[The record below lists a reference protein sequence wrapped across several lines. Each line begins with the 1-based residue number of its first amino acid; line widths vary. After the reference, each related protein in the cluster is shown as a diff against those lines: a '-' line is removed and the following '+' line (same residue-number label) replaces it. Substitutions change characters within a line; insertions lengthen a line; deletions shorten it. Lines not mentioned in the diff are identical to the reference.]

1 MNRLELKQ
9 LVKHHG
15 LEILEN
21 TIKINESGVDFRVAH
36 VEDLHG
42 DKWILRMPRRPESMK
57 HTLQEKKTLD
67 YISNQVHFQVP
78 KWSIFTENLIA
89 YKQLEGVPAASIDVE
104 QQSYEWRFDQ
114 TNVPQAYYESLG
126 RVLANVHSL
135 DQQPFKTIGVEMLS
149 AHELRGSMKQRMER
163 VKSQYTINSGLWE
176 RWQEWLAKDSLWPPF
191 VGVKH
196 GDLHPGHI
204 LIDENQCVTGVIDWS
219 EVGVGDV
226 SADFLSHQLLF
237 GKEGLTK
244 LIHAY
249 EKAGGRTWSG
259 MDEHIIEL
267 LTTSAITVAEY
278 AQRSGLKDMYETAAY
293 MLANES

>member
-42 DKWILRMPRRPESMK
+42 DQWILRMPRRPESMK

-67 YISNQVHFQVP
+67 YMSNQVHFQVP
-78 KWSIFTENLIA
+78 KWSIFTESLIA

-114 TNVPQAYYESLG
+114 TNV
-126 RVLANVHSL
+126 HSL
-135 DQQPFKTIGVEMLS
+135 DQQPFKTIGVDMLS

-219 EVGVGDV
+219 ELGIGDV

-278 AQRSGLKDMYETAAY
+278 AQRSGLKDMRESAAY

>member
-9 LVKHHG
+9 LANHHG

-21 TIKINESGVDFRVAH
+21 TFKINEQGVDFRVAH

-42 DKWILRMPRRPESMK
+42 DQWILRMPRRPESMK
-57 HTLQEKKTLD
+57 HALQEKKTLD
-67 YISNQVHFQVP
+67 HISKQVHFQVP
-78 KWSIFTENLIA
+78 KWSIFTESLIA

-104 QQSYEWRFDQ
+104 QQSYVWSFDQ

-126 RVLANVHSL
+126 SVLANVHSL

-149 AHELRGSMKQRMER
+149 AHELRASMKQRMER

-176 RWQEWLAKDSLWPPF
+176 RWQAWLAKDSLWPPF

-249 EKAGGRTWSG
+249 EKAGGRTWSR
-259 MDEHIIEL
+259 MDEHIKEL

-278 AQRSGLKDMYETAAY
+278 AQRSGLKDMHETAAD
-293 MLANES
+293 MLANER

>member
-9 LVKHHG
+9 LANHHG

-42 DKWILRMPRRPESMK
+42 DQWILRMPRRPESMK

-67 YISNQVHFQVP
+67 HISKQVHFQIP
-78 KWSIFTENLIA
+78 KWSIFTESLIA

-104 QQSYEWRFDQ
+104 QQSYVWIFDQ

-149 AHELRGSMKQRMER
+149 AHELRASMKQRMER

-176 RWQEWLAKDSLWPPF
+176 RWQAWLAKDSLWPPF
-191 VGVKH
+191 VGVRH

-204 LIDENQCVTGVIDWS
+204 LIDKNQCVTGVIDWS
-219 EVGVGDV
+219 EVGIGDV

-249 EKAGGRTWSG
+249 EKAGGRTWSR

-278 AQRSGLKDMYETAAY
+278 AQRSGLKDMREAAAY